1 MDHHA
6 QSGTEHA
13 EQRLAEAR
21 ELLRQSQAEA
31 ERLRHQLQSAQR
43 HAAGLSER
51 RRAAEAQTQTAAR
64 NNRRMVEL
72 LEATRAEITTL
83 KENLDAVT
91 HPPFTFATLEA
102 VHAPREPEEG
112 VETGA
117 VVRGGADVVQNGR
130 RLRVTVS
137 PLLDAA
143 RLTPGAQ
150 VLLDESSSIV
160 GVAPGTGSGQLLRV
174 KEALPDGGLVLAG
187 TADEER
193 VVRRAPALE
202 GVDLRHGDAV
212 TVDARVE
219 WALRRV
225 ELSEVDEVLL
235 EEVPDVTFEDIGGLG
250 PQIER
255 IRTLIEPEPQE
266 LSVHTDVLDGVLR
279 HLGALLHADGVLDEQ
294 RFWGAAAEVLDEHR
308 AAQPELWRGHD
319 LFREDFAHSCLNRL
333 QLRDP
338 QSMVSLTDPL
348 GSQILVGRIR
358 NPLAQFRGV
367 SPTSDEIGSPAGVEV
382 ECRDEA
388 ASRP

>member
-137 PLLDAA
+137 PLLDAG

-202 GVDLRHGDAV
+202 GVDLLRELADVFLLLPFERAPEPRDDFFAAV
-212 TVDARVE
+212 FRGRAGEDARV
-219 WALRRV
+219 A
-225 ELSEVDEVLL
+225 
-235 EEVPDVTFEDIGGLG
+235 
-250 PQIER
+250 
-255 IRTLIEPEPQE
+255 
-266 LSVHTDVLDGVLR
+266 
-279 HLGALLHADGVLDEQ
+279 
-294 RFWGAAAEVLDEHR
+294 
-308 AAQPELWRGHD
+308 
-319 LFREDFAHSCLNRL
+319 
-333 QLRDP
+333 
-338 QSMVSLTDPL
+338 MSLTLSTMATTRPE
-348 GSQILVGRIR
+348 VK
-358 NPLAQFRGV
+358 RGV
-367 SPTSDEIGSPAGVEV
+367 TGLVVVA
-382 ECRDEA
+382 RDSTA
-388 ASRP
+388 L

>member
-130 RLRVTVS
+130 RPVS
-137 PLLDAA
+137 Y
-143 RLTPGAQ
+143 T
-150 VLLDESSSIV
+150 
-160 GVAPGTGSGQLLRV
+160 
-174 KEALPDGGLVLAG
+174 
-187 TADEER
+187 
-193 VVRRAPALE
+193 
-202 GVDLRHGDAV
+202 
-212 TVDARVE
+212 
-219 WALRRV
+219 
-225 ELSEVDEVLL
+225 
-235 EEVPDVTFEDIGGLG
+235 
-250 PQIER
+250 
-255 IRTLIEPEPQE
+255 
-266 LSVHTDVLDGVLR
+266 
-279 HLGALLHADGVLDEQ
+279 HL
-294 RFWGAAAEVLDEHR
+294 
-308 AAQPELWRGHD
+308 
-319 LFREDFAHSCLNRL
+319 
-333 QLRDP
+333 
-338 QSMVSLTDPL
+338 
-348 GSQILVGRIR
+348 
-358 NPLAQFRGV
+358 
-367 SPTSDEIGSPAGVEV
+367 
-382 ECRDEA
+382 
-388 ASRP
+388 